1 MIDLRVKRQFDPD
14 RARTLGVWLHL
25 AIVASWLVV
34 ALSAGRLLLR
44 SLAPDGSFEI
54 ELLALVLGHLLI
66 GLPLAIVVVTRTTRA
81 SLLVSAVWSIVNAIF
96 GWYLVSKGAAHEA
109 GSGMVIGGAIG
120 AALALVAVPVLAM
133 AEPADDG
140 QTSVTRD

>member
-14 RARTLGVWLHL
+14 RARALGVWLHL
-25 AIVASWLVV
+25 AIVASWVLVAV
-34 ALSAGRLLLR
+34 SAARLLLR

-54 ELLALVLGHLLI
+54 ELLALVIGHLLI
-66 GLPLAIVVVTRTTRA
+66 GVPLAFVLITRTTRA

-109 GSGMVIGGAIG
+109 GTGMVVGGAIG
-120 AALALVAVPVLAM
+120 ASLALVAVAVLAM
-133 AEPADDG
+133 TAPSGGGRA
-140 QTSVTRD
+140 SVTRD